1 MCDSKKDQNLTR
13 VAKSGADIGSSNF
26 LDLVK
31 FVSLEWNKDKKI
43 KKKQKT
49 KQPLPVIE
57 YIFFPLASKKDA
69 KVG

>member
-31 FVSLEWNKDKKI
+31 FVSPEWNKDKKI
-43 KKKQKT
+43 KKQKQKT

-57 YIFFPLASKKDA
+57 YNFFPLASKKDA
-69 KVG
+69 

>member
-26 LDLVK
+26 LDLVN

-43 KKKQKT
+43 KKKTKKNKTAFTCNWIYLLPSGFQKRC
-49 KQPLPVIE
+49 
-57 YIFFPLASKKDA
+57 
-69 KVG
+69 

>member
-43 KKKQKT
+43 KKNKKQNS
-49 KQPLPVIE
+49 L
-57 YIFFPLASKKDA
+57 YL
-69 KVG
+69 